1 MKSEARLRQLEALKL
16 ARRRSRGFHQGPR
29 AETLSNDNRLV
40 QDAAPT
46 YRQFMAEVRRISMA
60 GIMPTQ
66 ERFDFA
72 KPAVW
77 QSANELCARF
87 GVTWDEMAAM
97 VDLTPRRVEDS

>member
-1 MKSEARLRQLEALKL
+1 MKSEARLRQLERLKL
-16 ARRRSRGFHQGPR
+16 TRRRQQWKREVVQVAEIQVGPTWH
-29 AETLSNDNRLV
+29 E
-40 QDAAPT
+40 
-46 YRQFMAEVRRISMA
+46 FMAEVRRISMA

-66 ERFDFA
+66 ERFDLA

-97 VDLTPRRVEDS
+97 VDLTPRRGEP